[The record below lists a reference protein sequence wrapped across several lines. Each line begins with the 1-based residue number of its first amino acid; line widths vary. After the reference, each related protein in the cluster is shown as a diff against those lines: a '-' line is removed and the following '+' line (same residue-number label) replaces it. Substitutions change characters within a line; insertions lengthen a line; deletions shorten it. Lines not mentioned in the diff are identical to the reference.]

1 MRRHLASITIAAAIF
16 VPATIA
22 ALAQSEAPKPKQ
34 SEAPKP
40 KQSEARKPAA
50 HGPALDGVC
59 PVAYVEMKQAVK
71 GNPQHTSTHQGRTFH
86 FANAEAK
93 QMFDQAPAKY
103 LPAYDGLC
111 ATGVSMGMKLP
122 ADAQLFTVREGR
134 TYLFS
139 DAEAKAMFDKNPA
152 GVVAK
157 ADANWPK
164 VKTQK

>member
-1 MRRHLASITIAAAIF
+1 MRRQLALVATVAALF

-22 ALAQSEAPKPKQ
+22 ARVQSEASRPKQ

-40 KQSEARKPAA
+40 MQSEAPKPAA
-50 HGPALDGVC
+50 HGPALDGFC

-122 ADAQLFTVREGR
+122 ADAKLFTVREGR
-134 TYLFS
+134 TFLFS
-139 DAEAKAMFDKNPA
+139 DAEAKAMFDKDAA
-152 GVVAK
+152 GVTAR